1 MRRYQLELIKYTMLG
16 VNLLTCIFVSMTVYL
31 TTYCICTDYQAR
43 TFLQNIDAIP
53 NDPTKLVIQ
62 VFALLLALLLSLWVR
77 DRFGQ
82 AHPTVVPVTAS
93 FDLLIS
99 FAIITILNFNYNGL
113 ILWVFTSALL
123 YLKSRRAQYLLFA
136 LAVIAFLGTDAKL
149 LSLNAPLFSMNEY
162 FSYFGATTQRTLL
175 LLFNALVAINMVLFF
190 IYCAFVIQQQQGTIA
205 EVNQLYSR
213 LAAANAELQQANA
226 DLHEYAILQEKM
238 GETKERNRLAREIHD
253 TLGHTLTGLSAGLDA
268 CLTMIDYS
276 KEDTKKQLEQ
286 LSDVTRMGLQD
297 IRQSVKQLRPD
308 AIERF
313 NLDRALQEMVAR
325 VNNTTNTLIEFE
337 YLVGTTEFDE
347 DEEQAIY
354 RLVQE
359 SITNAIR
366 HGQATRIQMCIRM
379 EARTLKVTITDNGLG
394 CLYFQKGF
402 GTTHMQE
409 RIEKLNGQITFDG
422 HKGFTVTA
430 ELPIRTKSEG

>member
-31 TTYCICTDYQAR
+31 TTYFICRDYQAR
-43 TFLQNIDAIP
+43 TFLQNINAIP
-53 NDPTKLVIQ
+53 HDPTTLVVQ
-62 VFALLLALLLSLWVR
+62 VFTLLFLLLLSLWWR

-82 AHPTVVPVTAS
+82 THPTVVPVTATI
-93 FDLLIS
+93 DLVIS

-123 YLKSRRAQYLLFA
+123 YLKSRRAQYMLFA
-136 LAVIAFLGTDAKL
+136 LAVIAFLGTDAEL
-149 LSLNAPLFSMNEY
+149 LSLNVQLFSINAY
-162 FSYFGATTQRTLL
+162 FAYFGASMQRTLM

-190 IYCAFVIQQQQGTIA
+190 IYCAFVIQQQQGTIE

-213 LAAANAELQQANA
+213 LAAANTELQQANE
-226 DLHEYAILQEKM
+226 DLHKYAILQEKM

-268 CLTMIDYS
+268 CLTMIDTS

-286 LSDVTRMGLQD
+286 LSAVTRSGLQD

-313 NLDRALQEMVAR
+313 NLEHALREMVER
-325 VNNTTNTLIEFE
+325 VNATTSTAIEFE
-337 YLVGTTEFDE
+337 YSVGTTEFDE

-366 HGQATRIQMCIRM
+366 HGQATRIQMSIRM
-379 EARTLKVTITDNGLG
+379 VERTLKVTITDNGLG

>member
-1 MRRYQLELIKYTMLG
+1 MRRYQLELIKYTLLG
-16 VNLLTCIFVSMTVYL
+16 VNLLTCMFVSMTVYL
-31 TTYCICTDYQAR
+31 TTYRICADYEAR
-43 TFLQNIDAIP
+43 TFLQNIAAIP
-53 NDPTKLVIQ
+53 RDPTMLVIQ
-62 VFALLLALLLSLWVR
+62 VLALLLALIISLWVR
-77 DRFGQ
+77 DRFSVS
-82 AHPTVVPVTAS
+82 HPTVVPVTATL
-93 FDLLIS
+93 DLLLS

-123 YLKSRRAQYLLFA
+123 YIKSTRAQYLLFA
-136 LAVIAFLGTDAKL
+136 LAVVAFLGTDAKL
-149 LSLNAPLFSMNEY
+149 LSLNVSLFSINTY
-162 FSYFGATTQRTLL
+162 FAYFGATTQRTLL
-175 LLFNALVAINMVLFF
+175 LLFNTLVSVNLVLFF
-190 IYCAFVIQQQQGTIA
+190 TYCAFVIQQQQGTID

-213 LAAANAELQQANA
+213 LAEANTELQQANE
-226 DLHEYAILQEKM
+226 DLQEYAILQEKM

-276 KEDTKKQLEQ
+276 KEDTKKQLE
-286 LSDVTRMGLQD
+286 LLGGVTRMGLED
-297 IRQSVKQLRPD
+297 IRKSVKQLRPD

-313 NLDRALQEMVAR
+313 NLEHALKEMVGR
-325 VNNTTNTLIEFE
+325 VNATTNTLIAFE
-337 YLVGTTEFDE
+337 YQVGTTEFDE

-366 HGQATRIQMCIRM
+366 HGQATRIQLTLRM
-379 EARTLKVTITDNGLG
+379 EEHTLRVSITDNGLG
-394 CLYFQKGF
+394 CVYFQKGF

-422 HKGFTVTA
+422 HRGFAVTA
-430 ELPIRTKSEG
+430 EIPIRLKSEG

>member
-31 TTYCICTDYQAR
+31 TTYFICTDYQAR
-43 TFLQNIDAIP
+43 TFLQNVDAIP
-53 NDPTKLVIQ
+53 RDPTMLVIE
-62 VFALLLALLLSLWVR
+62 VFLLLLLLLLSLWGR

-82 AHPTVVPVTAS
+82 SHPTVVPLTATL
-93 FDLLIS
+93 DLLIS

-123 YLKSRRAQYLLFA
+123 YLKSRRAQYMLFV

-149 LSLNAPLFSMNEY
+149 LSLNVPLFSINSY
-162 FSYFGATTQRTLL
+162 FAYFGATTQRTLL
-175 LLFNALVAINMVLFF
+175 LLFNALVAVNMVLFF
-190 IYCAFVIQQQQGTIA
+190 TYCAFVIQKQQGTIE

-213 LAAANAELQQANA
+213 LAAANDELKQANE

-268 CLTMIDYS
+268 CLTMIDTS
-276 KEDTKKQLEQ
+276 KENTRKQLEQ
-286 LSDVTRMGLQD
+286 LSEVTRMGLQD

-313 NLDRALQEMVAR
+313 NLARAIKEMVSR
-325 VNNTTNTLIEFE
+325 VNATTNTTIEFE

-366 HGQATRIQMCIRM
+366 HGQATRIQLSIRM
-379 EARTLKVTITDNGLG
+379 AERTLKVNITDNGLG

-422 HKGFTVTA
+422 HKGFCVTA

>member
-1 MRRYQLELIKYTMLG
+1 
-16 VNLLTCIFVSMTVYL
+16 
-31 TTYCICTDYQAR
+31 
-43 TFLQNIDAIP
+43 
-53 NDPTKLVIQ
+53 
-62 VFALLLALLLSLWVR
+62 
-77 DRFGQ
+77 
-82 AHPTVVPVTAS
+82 
-93 FDLLIS
+93 
-99 FAIITILNFNYNGL
+99 
-113 ILWVFTSALL
+113 
-123 YLKSRRAQYLLFA
+123 
-136 LAVIAFLGTDAKL
+136 
-149 LSLNAPLFSMNEY
+149 
-162 FSYFGATTQRTLL
+162 
-175 LLFNALVAINMVLFF
+175 
-190 IYCAFVIQQQQGTIA
+190 
-205 EVNQLYSR
+205 
-213 LAAANAELQQANA
+213 
-226 DLHEYAILQEKM
+226 M

-268 CLTMIDYS
+268 CLTMIDTS
-276 KEDTKKQLEQ
+276 KENTRKQLEQ
-286 LSDVTRMGLQD
+286 LSEVTRMGLQD

-313 NLDRALQEMVAR
+313 NLARAIKEMVSR
-325 VNNTTNTLIEFE
+325 VNATTNTTIEFE

-366 HGQATRIQMCIRM
+366 HGQATRIQLSIRM
-379 EARTLKVTITDNGLG
+379 AERTLKVNITDNGLG

-422 HKGFTVTA
+422 HKGFCVTA